1 MQKYADPLGIERI
14 IAEQRAY
21 LDATQPTQ
29 DQFDDWS
36 AHPITQRLKK
46 ILALELYQRNQELA
60 IPHNPDLI
68 IAINQILQYGIA
80 EGAEDDHKH

>member
-21 LDATQPTQ
+21 LDATTPPQ
-29 DQFDDWS
+29 DEFDNWN

-46 ILALELYQRNQELA
+46 ILALELYQRNQELSM
-60 IPHNPDLI
+60 PQNPDLV
-68 IAINQILQYGIA
+68 IAINQILNYGVA
-80 EGAEDDHKH
+80 EGAEDDQ